1 MKPINLLHNL
11 LRSLVITSLCLHG
24 VTAFCQLQSAPVGG
38 TLNTLVLGDS
48 ASEQAHGLTQ
58 TNSEVIHAG
67 LGEPARQL
75 LPLTPVSHNG
85 GSIAFTLQV
94 DPQRQNYFTVKLW
107 GSDYGSD
114 RGRLILYINGEQ
126 VGYRHEGDHDV
137 LNQCDEEP
145 MFLGRFVYQ
154 TVALPPMHTRGRTN
168 VTLRIAAL
176 GPMWPYGN
184 TFEKK
189 QRSFVR
195 PSRGIYCA
203 YTHTNTRFEPSAT
216 EKQGDAVAPKIR
228 PAGSGEEILVEMKA
242 TVNSR
247 LMQLMSNRKPITSNS
262 KAAHGQILLLA
273 EAYNTPWTV
282 AYHNPEAV
290 AALVRWGD
298 AFLRP
303 DVIGPEWIGAG
314 PLGEAIM
321 RVGVEPLRAALDEEI
336 EVPANFPFVP
346 DWRRREPLEE
356 PAIKDAS
363 TTAKTKRLKRREAW
377 TIILRASVD
386 WNRKNGRRFYTNQSM
401 IVDQNIYTANRG
413 LELIAPKEALPE
425 QQALRYLYEAV
436 GLSPWLGDDTDDGKS
451 SQPYG
456 TNYFQITRKGL
467 SRELGW
473 VGTYGETILKFNR
486 DMAELTGDAKLRQQL
501 ERIAQARMY
510 FRYPTVDPDCF
521 RQMKLASEID
531 NRTAHFPLSQGAYA
545 IANIREA
552 WWMELP
558 ALLKDDVTVGAAQQC
573 LADNQ
578 YFPRLALRAK
588 DNDTLGMMR
597 NIDEYAVVKAMPAS
611 KYRLPMSD
619 GQPDFVF
626 SDEENAVL
634 ALKHGEQR
642 LFVNFYYRQEFG
654 VSGVTRILDLTPTA
668 MRIASVLSQFEVNAS
683 GEQWT
688 RPDIIDFE
696 RSGGLPPP
704 GEKIHQA
711 WRGERLPIATRPADA
726 TRPEYGKWGPFVG
739 KAAFYTLRYG
749 DYLIAINTTSDQ
761 TFELKTPADIRN
773 AVELVSGK
781 TMKLV
786 SPLKVGPL
794 STVVLWLG
802 AK

>member
-1 MKPINLLHNL
+1 MKLTHALIRFSTLAG
-11 LRSLVITSLCLHG
+11 LCWYGFAALSQTQPAAG
-24 VTAFCQLQSAPVGG
+24 GG
-38 TLNTLVLGDS
+38 TIDTLILGNS

-75 LPLTPVSHNG
+75 LPLNPVSHNG

-94 DPQRQNYFTVKLW
+94 DPQQQNYFTVKLW
-107 GSDYGSD
+107 GSDFGPD
-114 RGRLILYINGEQ
+114 RGRLILYLNGEQ

-137 LNQCDEEP
+137 LNQCDDEP
-145 MFLGRFVYQ
+145 LFLGRFVFQ

-189 QRSFVR
+189 QRPFAK

-216 EKQGDAVAPKIR
+216 EKQGEAIEPKTR
-228 PAGSGEEILVEMKA
+228 PAGPGEEILVEMKA

-247 LMQLMSNRKPITSNS
+247 LKQLMSDRTSITSNS
-262 KAAHGQILLLA
+262 KSAHGQILLLA

-282 AYHNPEAV
+282 AYQNPEAI

-303 DVIGPEWIGAG
+303 GVIGPEWIGAG

-321 RVGVEPLRAALDEEI
+321 RVRVEPLQAALDEEI

-346 DWRRREPLEE
+346 KWRRREPLEE
-356 PAIKDAS
+356 PAIKAA
-363 TTAKTKRLKRREAW
+363 TAAAKTKRLKRREAW
-377 TIILRASVD
+377 AIILRASVD

-401 IVDQNIYTANRG
+401 IADHNIYSANRG
-413 LELIAPKEALPE
+413 LQLIALSKALPE
-425 QQALRYLYEAV
+425 QQVLRYLYEAV
-436 GLSPWLGDDTDDGKS
+436 GLAPWLGNDTDGGKS
-451 SQPYG
+451 TQPYG

-510 FRYPTVDPDCF
+510 FRYPTVDPEGF

-531 NRTAHFPLSQGAYA
+531 NRTAHFPLSQGTYA

-597 NIDEYAVVKAMPAS
+597 NIDEYAVVKALPPS

-654 VSGVTRILDLTPTA
+654 VSGVTRILDLTPTT

-696 RSGGLPPP
+696 RSGGIPPP

-711 WRGERLPIATRPADA
+711 WRGEKLPIAKRPADA

-739 KAAFYTLRYG
+739 KAAFYSLRYG
-749 DYLIAINTTSDQ
+749 DYLIAINTTTDRS
-761 TFELKTPADIRN
+761 FSLNASGVPAEGKD
-773 AVELVSGK
+773 LVSGR
-781 TMKLV
+781 TLKLNA
-786 SPLKVGPL
+786 PLAVAPL
-794 STVVLWLG
+794 STVVVWSG
-802 AK
+802 KDGR